1 MSGEGNVTVTLPEQ
15 IVCQEICAN
24 SANSNSDN
32 EDPVFCLFLTKRFD
46 PSDKSIEQ
54 IMALSEI
61 LGDEYFVS
69 A

>member
-24 SANSNSDN
+24 RANSNSDN
-32 EDPVFCLFLTKRFD
+32 EDPVFDLFSTEVFD
-46 PSDKSIEQ
+46 PSDESIEQ

-61 LGDEYFVS
+61 IGDENSIS

>member
-1 MSGEGNVTVTLPEQ
+1 MSGEGNVTVMLPPQ

-32 EDPVFCLFLTKRFD
+32 EDPVFDLFSTEVFD
-46 PSDKSIEQ
+46 PSDESIEQ

-61 LGDEYFVS
+61 VGDEDSVS